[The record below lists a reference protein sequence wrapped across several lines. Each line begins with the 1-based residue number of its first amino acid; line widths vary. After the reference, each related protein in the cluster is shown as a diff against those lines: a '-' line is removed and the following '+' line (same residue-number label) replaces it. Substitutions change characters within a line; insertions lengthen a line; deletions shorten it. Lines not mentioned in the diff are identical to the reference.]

1 MDRVIHE
8 PGAAASPGAG
18 IENVDVSDIQKMINR
33 SGESA
38 SPGLDQ
44 LDQDMLDGLHL
55 DGDVLDDA
63 GHVMAGYAGADQDFY
78 DNLKQVVGHDD
89 ADGIEPEIAM
99 GDVHMDMMAAGVGED
114 GLMRIDDG
122 FGDGSDGLDYE
133 AMGLDEHQRLFK

>member
-1 MDRVIHE
+1 
-8 PGAAASPGAG
+8 
-18 IENVDVSDIQKMINR
+18 MINR

-55 DGDVLDDA
+55 DGDGLDDA
-63 GHVMAGYAGADQDFY
+63 GHVMADYPGAEQDFY
-78 DNLKQVVGHDD
+78 DDLRQVVGED

-99 GDVHMDMMAAGVGED
+99 GDVDMELMAGSLGEE

-122 FGDGSDGLDYE
+122 FGADGSDGLDYG
-133 AMGLDEHQRLFK
+133 AIDGLGRRQMF